1 MIRTAR
7 RGWGL
12 AAAERF
18 ERGAYVCQYV
28 GEVITKQEVER
39 REPAY
44 QAAGHASYIFN
55 LSGVSSAQLGAG
67 SALVIDST
75 HAGNVASARAKLGRP
90 EERQAE
96 RAGAADASTLP
107 PSSRRKVK
115 HCSSTLSSEQYQLPV
130 QC

>member
-1 MIRTAR
+1 M
-7 RGWGL
+7 
-12 AAAERF
+12 
-18 ERGAYVCQYV
+18 

-75 HAGNVASARAKLGRP
+75 HAGNVASYVNHACKGANLEARRVFTSHRDRAMPRVCFFAARDISPG
-90 EERQAE
+90 EELTLSY
-96 RAGAADASTLP
+96 GAAP
-107 PSSRRKVK
+107 EPCFCPSCAK
-115 HCSSTLSSEQYQLPV
+115 
-130 QC
+130 